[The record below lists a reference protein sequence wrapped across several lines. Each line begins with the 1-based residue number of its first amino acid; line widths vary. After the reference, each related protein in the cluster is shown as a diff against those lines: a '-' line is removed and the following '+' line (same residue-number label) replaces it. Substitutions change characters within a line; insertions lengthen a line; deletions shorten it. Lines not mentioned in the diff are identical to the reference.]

1 MRKLIFVIFLA
12 AVFYSCSE
20 SPTGSGGE
28 VNLTETLIFE
38 QTGVVDS
45 IVGTCSTFLIRTVIL
60 DTLDLRDY
68 KKLKVE
74 MERFTD
80 GDRSEISMHYV
91 RADTAVKI
99 LNAEGLSGINGTDA
113 FVIDS
118 PALKDK
124 YYFRMKL
131 YSSVCTGQL
140 FHLKVKN
147 LRIYGLK

>member
-1 MRKLIFVIFLA
+1 MKKIIILILFA